1 MKRIVALAMCLA
13 WAAGAAAQE
22 QPAPASKPLT
32 WADCVALALRKNP
45 DLASSFAA
53 AEAQRAAYRGSFNGV
68 MPSLTLS
75 NGYSDSSSNLT
86 GNRWSAQATA
96 DMDLFNPAKLAGIR
110 SASASLTQ
118 AEANRRLTS
127 ASVRFNLWQA
137 FMQVLFAERSI
148 EVNRRILQLRD
159 NDARLVALRYD
170 SGRESKGNM
179 LRAKAQLQQAQA
191 DLNQAMRNLRAD
203 QTALDRQLGLDDFQ
217 RVEATG
223 TLTALPPPAFPEDP
237 SSWLAR
243 RPDVAVQQAV
253 VEGARASLSSARSSL
268 WPTLSGNYTRGRLG
282 RDEFPSSGY
291 SWIGGLTLSYPLFGG
306 GPTSTYYA
314 IKAADRSLERA
325 QQDLRSVRDQAVT
338 DLETSW
344 ASYAGAV
351 DQVSVQEQLLE
362 AARQRN
368 DEADVRYASGLL
380 TYDNWEIIASDRIN
394 QERQAVS
401 ADYNAAVGQAG
412 WERAIGKGLGEP

>member
-203 QTALDRQLGLDDFQ
+203 QTALDRQLGLDEFQ

-380 TYDNWEIIASDRIN
+380 TYDNW
-394 QERQAVS
+394 
-401 ADYNAAVGQAG
+401 
-412 WERAIGKGLGEP
+412 